1 MDDDGAAGDDAAAA
15 GDSFTEEYELATEA
29 DVIQVEEGAATD
41 TGAAAD
47 AEEEGAVAGSFAPDL
62 EVTPD
67 APKPENVVFVA
78 LGVCIAILA
87 FGRMFL
93 GAEIYAPMTLGG
105 VILAVAVGTAA
116 LYGFFVRTSDA

>member
-1 MDDDGAAGDDAAAA
+1 MDDDGAARDDTAATGDT
-15 GDSFTEEYELATEA
+15 FTEEYELATEA
-29 DVIQVEEGAATD
+29 DVIQVDGD
-41 TGAAAD
+41 AAD
-47 AEEEGAVAGSFAPDL
+47 TDAADEEEGAVAGSFAPDL

-87 FGRMFL
+87 LGRMFL
-93 GAEIYAPMTLGG
+93 GAEMYAPSILGG
-105 VILAVAVGTAA
+105 VVLSVALGTAV

>member
-1 MDDDGAAGDDAAAA
+1 MDDDGAARDDAAAT
-15 GDSFTEEYELATEA
+15 GDTFTEEYELATEA
-29 DVIQVEEGAATD
+29 DVIQVDGD
-41 TGAAAD
+41 AAD
-47 AEEEGAVAGSFAPDL
+47 TDAADEEEGAVAGSFAPDL

-87 FGRMFL
+87 LGRMFL
-93 GAEIYAPMTLGG
+93 GAEMYAPSILGG
-105 VILAVAVGTAA
+105 VVLSVALGTAV